1 MDKYLR
7 FMKNLAK
14 GDKGSARNRRRL
26 MERELKKLKA
36 NDRPGADTV
45 GSEPE
50 E

>member
-36 NDRPGADTV
+36 HDRPRADAV
-45 GSEPE
+45 DSESE
-50 E
+50 G